1 VSKNKALT
9 KAEPTVNRESFLAA
23 IKPKIIFK
31 EVEDIGTIGFSMLS
45 TAERIELVEAWNLNK
60 TNPTLQQLSTLDL
73 LLTVLTDEAG
83 KKLLTVDDFEALK
96 KGNAKLVDTLIH
108 HALDINGMTKQS
120 VETLEKNSEPALS
133 D

>member
-1 VSKNKALT
+1 MSKNKALT

>member
-1 VSKNKALT
+1 
-9 KAEPTVNRESFLAA
+9 
-23 IKPKIIFK
+23 
-31 EVEDIGTIGFSMLS
+31 MLS